1 MRIPEIQ
8 PFQFIRGTAFSER
21 VQLANKVNEIID
33 EINSI
38 GDIPDIQAQ
47 VDALSST
54 VSTIQAG
61 LASTDADLDSL
72 TQQVNSLISEVND
85 TIKAQMT
92 ALQGDVTALDSRMDT
107 AESDISG
114 LDSEVQGLLAE
125 VVDGVAMS
133 STAHGTVQVQ
143 INHEDGSNDIS
154 QPIDLGLVEQGGITL
169 ISGTTDRSFKLHV
182 ELTDGSAWETN
193 DMIIPP
199 GGGTEVTVT
208 GITLHT
214 GTSDSYLQ
222 ASIVLSDGTS
232 IDSNDFA
239 IVTTA
244 QFTALDTRVT
254 TAEGTIAQ
262 HTTQITGLDDRVE
275 ALEQAGGY
283 VLVPAT
289 SVVLGGV
296 KIGTGI
302 TVASDGTISI
312 PNVSASQNGLMT
324 SADKGHLDAAATAAT
339 FMFTA
344 DASKVTAHLDSVSGS
359 EFSEEIP
366 QASQG
371 GAGTIDAASYQKIA
385 ANEAAISELEADVA
399 ALAPSVS
406 VNESVDPPTITVGI
420 NGKSSTANLPT
431 GGGEEW
437 EEIDISSIPLDF
449 VANER
454 IKVVFKPLKLK
465 LTSIPSSWTTNP
477 GIPDIIPEDSTPL
490 YDLTVEFTIPP
501 EYEIDTVNKQGIPLI
516 MCNNFN
522 STYIMIAFV
531 NVYPATQWNGQNDT
545 MFAIE
550 GSVFNGAS
558 TSKFTENLRR
568 GTRFTNYVKAMYRIR
583 P

>member
-1 MRIPEIQ
+1 MPEIPTIE
-8 PFQFIRGTAFSER
+8 PFQFIRSTAFSER
-21 VQLANKVNEIID
+21 VQLANKLNEVID
-33 EINSI
+33 ALNQI
-38 GDIPDIQAQ
+38 GTVDDLQTQI
-47 VDALSST
+47 DALSST

-85 TIKAQMT
+85 TIKAQIT

-222 ASIVLSDGTS
+222 ASIVLSDSTT

-244 QFTALDTRVT
+244 QFTQLSNRVT

-324 SADKGHLDAAATAAT
+324 SADKAHLDAAATAAT

-371 GAGTIDAASYQKIA
+371 GAGTIDYASYQKIA
-385 ANEAAISELEADVA
+385 ANEAAISEVEADVA

-406 VNESVDPPTITVGI
+406 VNEAVDPPTITVGI
-420 NGKSSTANLPT
+420 NGKTAQANLP
-431 GGGEEW
+431 GGGEQW
-437 EEIDISSIPLDF
+437 EELDLSSLPTDFTTDDVVLVHFIAAPEITTTPSSISSWDTPITGIVPTSELYSIN
-449 VANER
+449 VWLLMS
-454 IKVVFKPLKLK
+454 PKL
-465 LTSIPSSWTTNP
+465 SI
-477 GIPDIIPEDSTPL
+477 DC
-490 YDLTVEFTIPP
+490 Y
-501 EYEIDTVNKQGIPLI
+501 PLI
-516 MCNNFN
+516 GSFTDTSNPKYILLEFFQV
-522 STYIMIAFV
+522 STV
-531 NVYPATQWNGQNDT
+531 GSWNGEGQNPEIGR
-545 MFAIE
+545 FLQVA
-550 GSVFNGAS
+550 FNGGGS
-558 TSKFTENLRR
+558 DTSRDYTENIVSHSKLSTFVDR
-568 GTRFTNYVKAMYRIR
+568 MYRKKK
-583 P
+583 

>member
-33 EINSI
+33 GINSI
-38 GDIPDIQAQ
+38 GEIPDIQAQ
-47 VDALSST
+47 VDALSSK

-61 LASTDADLDSL
+61 LASTNADLDEL
-72 TQQVNSLISEVND
+72 TEQVNSLISEVND
-85 TIKAQMT
+85 TIKTQLT
-92 ALQGDVTALDSRMDT
+92 ALQGEVSALDSRVDT
-107 AESDISG
+107 AETDISG
-114 LDSEVQGLLAE
+114 LDSEVQGLLSE
-125 VVDGVAMS
+125 VIDSVAMS

-182 ELTDGSAWETN
+182 DLTDGTAWETN

-214 GTSDSYLQ
+214 GTSESYLQ
-222 ASIVLSDGTS
+222 ASIVLSDATT

-244 QFTALDTRVT
+244 QFTQLSSRVT
-254 TAEGTIAQ
+254 TVEGTTAQ
-262 HTTQITGLDDRVE
+262 HTTQISGLDDRVS

-289 SVVLGGV
+289 ASVLGGV

-312 PNVSASQNGLMT
+312 PNASSSQNGLMS
-324 SADKGHLDAAATAAT
+324 SADKAYLDAAATAAT

-344 DASKVTAHLDSVSGS
+344 DATKVTAHLDSVSGS
-359 EFSEEIP
+359 EFSEDIP

-385 ANEAAISELEADVA
+385 ANESAISELEADVA

-406 VNESVDPPTITVGI
+406 VNEEADPPTITVGI
-420 NGKSSTANLPT
+420 NGKTAQANLPMGKLNKTLTTHPDDEGIPQFEIGDVIQLNNARTNNLSGFNFIGICMFKNTSNSQATFYGSSPNFKSDLTTVNIQHYLTLNLYPNGEGTNTLGYT
-431 GGGEEW
+431 GRS
-437 EEIDISSIPLDF
+437 DNLLSYSSI
-449 VANER
+449 
-454 IKVVFKPLKLK
+454 KL
-465 LTSIPSSWTTNP
+465 
-477 GIPDIIPEDSTPL
+477 
-490 YDLTVEFTIPP
+490 
-501 EYEIDTVNKQGIPLI
+501 
-516 MCNNFN
+516 
-522 STYIMIAFV
+522 
-531 NVYPATQWNGQNDT
+531 
-545 MFAIE
+545 
-550 GSVFNGAS
+550 
-558 TSKFTENLRR
+558 LR
-568 GTRFTNYVKAMYRIR
+568 FS
-583 P
+583 